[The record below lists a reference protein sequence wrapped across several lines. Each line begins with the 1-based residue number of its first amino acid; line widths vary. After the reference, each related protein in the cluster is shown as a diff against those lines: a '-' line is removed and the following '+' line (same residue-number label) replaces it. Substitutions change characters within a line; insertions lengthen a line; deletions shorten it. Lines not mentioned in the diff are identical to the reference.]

1 MQKPAPHHPE
11 EDRNR
16 SDAHHGGITGWC
28 CRLHSDERGA
38 TATEYIVL
46 LVLVASFII
55 AIVALFGEQ
64 LERLYAAAV
73 DTLHRD
79 VGNRY

>member
-1 MQKPAPHHPE
+1 MQKPARHQPDHDP
-11 EDRNR
+11 NR
-16 SDAHHGGITGWC
+16 SVRPDGITGLC
-28 CRLHSDERGA
+28 RRLHGDERGA

-64 LERLYAAAV
+64 LERLYAMAV
-73 DTLHRD
+73 DTLYRD
-79 VGNRY
+79 VGNKY